1 MDDLNLLSAPINLH
15 LTTEKEHRIMKITSI
30 LGSPRTKGN
39 TATIVNLLIDA
50 LQTAKPEV
58 KTHELN
64 KLKFKGCQACMACK
78 TTSEAC
84 VVKDDLSRVFEDI
97 KTSDVVVLTSPVY
110 IGEVTA
116 QTKGFIDR
124 AYSLYKPDFRTNPNP
139 GRLPAGKKFVF
150 VLSQGNPDEK
160 LYGDIITRY
169 SGTFSRTGFKD
180 IFPIRAIGVGPQS
193 DIKQNKAVTDSIA
206 QTAAKILAA

>member
-1 MDDLNLLSAPINLH
+1 
-15 LTTEKEHRIMKITSI
+15 MKITAI

-39 TATIVNLLIDA
+39 SAAVVDLLIDA
-50 LQTAKPEV
+50 LQPAKPEV
-58 KTHELN
+58 KRHELN
-64 KLKFKGCQACMACK
+64 KLNFKGCQACMACK

-97 KTSDVVVLTSPVY
+97 KSSDVVVLTSPVY

-116 QTKGFIDR
+116 QAKGFIDR

-139 GRLPAGKKFVF
+139 GRVAAGKKFVF

-160 LYGDIITRY
+160 LYADIISRY
-169 SGTFSRTGFKD
+169 SGTFSRVGFKE
-180 IFPIRAIGVGPQS
+180 IYPIRAIGVGPQS
-193 DIKQNKAVTDSIA
+193 DVKQNKAITGLVAD
-206 QTAAKILAA
+206 TAAKLLAA